1 VAKHEEE
8 PKAPRRPRPNAS
20 QRRASNPYNTV
31 AASKRRAERMARSG
45 RRAPGIDN
53 LDALEAAEAALLGR
67 PAPQERKSAAN
78 QLDQETIADILANPT
93 KIVTEEELRS
103 EYTYVLNDIRSMG
116 LLALGLVVLLVV
128 LASVLPTTIL

>member
-67 PAPQERKSAAN
+67 PAPQERKSAA
-78 QLDQETIADILANPT
+78 IADILANPT